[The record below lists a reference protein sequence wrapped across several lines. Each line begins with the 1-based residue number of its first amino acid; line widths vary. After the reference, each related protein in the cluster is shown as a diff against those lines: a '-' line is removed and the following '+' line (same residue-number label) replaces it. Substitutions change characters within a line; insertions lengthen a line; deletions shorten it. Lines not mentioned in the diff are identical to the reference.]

1 MLRFMGGRLV
11 GSLIVL
17 LVMSFVIYLLIGLM
31 PGDPIDLMFQANP
44 DLTSEDMANLKSVYG
59 LDQPLL
65 SRYAAWLGNALQGD
79 FGYSRT
85 YRQPVLEVLGPR
97 LVNTL
102 WLMGIS
108 FVLSL
113 SIAVPLGVIAA
124 ARAHGPVDFAVNV
137 LALAGYSVPVFWLAL
152 LLIYVFAVE
161 LAWLPAGGSGA
172 EAQGLWARAQY
183 LVLPV
188 ASLTVTGLGAITRFT
203 RSEMIEALR
212 QDYVRTARAKGLTR
226 LRVILRH
233 AFRNAMIPVV
243 TIVALGFGTLI
254 SGALVV
260 ETIFGYL
267 GMGKLM
273 FDSIMS
279 NDYNVAL
286 VGLLIATLLTLA
298 GNLAADL
305 AYALLDPRIRY
316 GERPQ

>member
-1 MLRFMGGRLV
+1 MLRFLAGRLV

-17 LVMSFVIYLLIGLM
+17 LVMSLVIYLLIGLM
-31 PGDPIDLMFQANP
+31 PGDPVDLMFQADP
-44 DLTSEDMANLKSVYG
+44 DLTAEDIANLKAIYG
-59 LDQPLL
+59 LDQPLMN
-65 SRYAAWLGNALQGD
+65 RYAAWLGNALQGD
-79 FGYSRT
+79 FGFSRT
-85 YRQPVLEVLGPR
+85 YRQPVLDVLAPR
-97 LVNTL
+97 LGNTL

-108 FVLSL
+108 FFLSL
-113 SIAVPLGVIAA
+113 AIAIPLGVVAA
-124 ARAHGPVDFAVNV
+124 VKPHGPVDLGVNIV
-137 LALAGYSVPVFWLAL
+137 ALAGYSMPVFWLAL

-172 EAQGLWARAQY
+172 DAQGLAAKAQF

-188 ASLTVTGLGAITRFT
+188 AALTLTGLGALTRFT
-203 RSEMIEALR
+203 RGEMIDALR
-212 QDYVRTARAKGLTR
+212 QDYVRTARAKGLSR
-226 LRVILRH
+226 RRVILHH

-243 TIVALGFGTLI
+243 TIAALGFGSLI

-260 ETIFGYL
+260 ETMFGYL

-273 FDSIMS
+273 FDSIMA

-286 VGLLIATLLTLA
+286 VGLLIATLLTLI

-316 GERPQ
+316 DKAAS

>member
-1 MLRFMGGRLV
+1 MLRFLIGRTF
-11 GSLIVL
+11 GSLLVL
-17 LVMSFVIYLLIGLM
+17 LVMSLVIYVLIGLM
-31 PGDPIDLMFQANP
+31 PGDPIDLMFQADPN
-44 DLTSEDMANLKSVYG
+44 LTPADIAKLKEIYG

-65 SRYAAWLGNALQGD
+65 SRYSAWLANALQGD
-79 FGYSRT
+79 FGYSRS
-85 YRQPVLEVLGPR
+85 YRQPVLEVLAPR
-97 LVNTL
+97 LGNTL

-113 SIAVPLGVIAA
+113 AIAIPLGVIAA
-124 ARAHGPVDFAVNV
+124 IRPHGPVDLGVNV
-137 LALAGYSVPVFWLAL
+137 IALAGYSMPVFWLAL
-152 LLIYVFAVE
+152 LLIYIFAVE

-172 EAQGLWARAQY
+172 DAQGLWNKAQF
-183 LVLPV
+183 LILPV
-188 ASLTVTGLGAITRFT
+188 ASLTLTGLGALTRFT
-203 RSEMIEALR
+203 RSEMIDTLR
-212 QDYVRTARAKGLTR
+212 QDYVRTARAKGLSNH
-226 LRVILRH
+226 RVILHH
-233 AFRNAMIPVV
+233 AFRNALIPVV

-260 ETIFGYL
+260 ETMFGYL

-286 VGLLIATLLTLA
+286 IGLLIATLLTLA

-316 GERPQ
+316 RGEPT

>member
-1 MLRFMGGRLV
+1 MLRFLGNRLI

-17 LVMSFVIYLLIGLM
+17 LAMSFVIYLLIGLM
-31 PGDPIDLMFQANP
+31 PGDPIDLMFQADP
-44 DLTSEDMANLKSVYG
+44 DLTPQDVANLKAVYG

-65 SRYAAWLGNALQGD
+65 SRYTAWLGNALQGD

-102 WLMGIS
+102 WLMGVS
-108 FVLSL
+108 FVLTLLIS
-113 SIAVPLGVIAA
+113 VPLGVIAA
-124 ARAHGPVDFAVNV
+124 ARAHSPVDIGVNV

-152 LLIYVFAVE
+152 LLIYLFAVE

-172 EAQGLWARAQY
+172 EAQSLWARAQY

-188 ASLTVTGLGAITRFT
+188 ASLTLTGLGGLTRFT
-203 RSEMIEALR
+203 RSEMVEALR
-212 QDYVRTARAKGLTR
+212 QDYVRTARAKGLAR
-226 LRVILRH
+226 HEVILRH

-243 TIVALGFGTLI
+243 TIIALGFGTLI

-260 ETIFGYL
+260 ETMFGYL

-273 FDSIMS
+273 FDSIMA

-286 VGLLIATLLTLA
+286 VGLLIATLLTLI

-316 GERPQ
+316 GGRPA